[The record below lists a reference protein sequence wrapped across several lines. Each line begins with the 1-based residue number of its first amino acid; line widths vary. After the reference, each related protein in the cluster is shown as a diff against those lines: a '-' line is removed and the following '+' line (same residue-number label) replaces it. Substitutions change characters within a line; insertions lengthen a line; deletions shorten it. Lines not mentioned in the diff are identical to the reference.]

1 MPPSPTQPST
11 LSGMGNE
18 YHPKC
23 GDALQL
29 GSRGRYGFG
38 YGNVTQKLLWF
49 EITKMLIAV
58 LTIIFIVLFIIIFC
72 TLSLPIPEHLRG
84 E

>member
-11 LSGMGNE
+11 LGGMGNE

-38 YGNVTQKLLWF
+38 YGMDKRVGSWF

-58 LTIIFIVLFIIIFC
+58 LTNKLALAQCWFPGLAIFNVKI
-72 TLSLPIPEHLRG
+72 
-84 E
+84 